1 MQQLQLIVIGGGAA
15 GFMGA
20 ITAAETNPNASVILL
35 EKNKTLLNK
44 VRISGGGR
52 CNVTNAVATLP
63 ELLKGYP
70 RGGKFLRPLF
80 ETFNNQHTLE
90 WFERRGVALKT
101 EPDGRMFPAT
111 NTSDTI
117 VDCLMKAALKAGVRI
132 RTSAGVSQLK
142 PVGTGME
149 VILQS
154 GEVLHA
160 DRVLV
165 TSGGHPQLSGYAWLA
180 GLGVEIVA
188 PVPSLFTFNVPVLP
202 FKDLMGV
209 AVSGVGVKLAGS
221 KLAETGP
228 LLFTHWGVSG
238 PAVLKLSA
246 WGARELSEKNYEF
259 VSLVN
264 FTNKKPNEILQ
275 QLTDF
280 QGDSGWR
287 AKFVPTQAPFG
298 LPQRLWKQLV
308 ELANIPDTM
317 RWADLP
323 AKNRNRLVEHLTNFQ
338 LEVRGKTTFKEE
350 FVTCGGVALS
360 DVHPKTLE
368 SRCVSGLYF
377 AGEVLDI
384 DGITGGYNFQAAWTT
399 GYVAGSQLG
408 RLSEPDSLA

>member
-1 MQQLQLIVIGGGAA
+1 MNVQQLQLIVIGGGAA

-20 ITAAETNPNASVILL
+20 ITAAETYKDANVILL

-70 RGGKFLRPLF
+70 RGAKFLRSLF
-80 ETFNNQHTLE
+80 EIFNNQHTIK
-90 WFERRGVALKT
+90 WFEERGVPLKT
-101 EPDGRMFPAT
+101 EPDGRMFPTT

-117 VDCLMKAALKAGVRI
+117 VDCLMKAAIHAGVKI
-132 RTSAGVSQLK
+132 RTGAGVTQLK
-142 PVGTGME
+142 PIPTGIE
-149 VILQS
+149 VVLQS

-165 TSGGHPQLSGYAWLA
+165 TSGGHPQLSGYDWLRK
-180 GLGVEIVA
+180 LGIEIVN
-188 PVPSLFTFNVPVLP
+188 PVPSLFTFNVPSIP

-209 AVSGVGVKLAGS
+209 SVSGVGVKLAGS

-238 PAVLKLSA
+238 PAVLRLSA
-246 WGARELSEKNYEF
+246 WGARELSDKNYQF
-259 VSLVN
+259 GSLVN

-280 QGDSGWR
+280 QRDSGWR
-287 AKFVPTQAPFG
+287 AKFVVTQAPFG

-308 ELANIPDTM
+308 ELAHIPDTM

-323 AKNRNRLVEHLTNFQ
+323 AKNMNRLVEHLTNFQ
-338 LEVRGKTTFKEE
+338 LDVRGKTTFKEE

-360 DVHPKTLE
+360 DVNPKTLE
-368 SRCVSGLYF
+368 SRKVRGLFF
-377 AGEVLDI
+377 AGEILDI

-399 GYVAGSQLG
+399 GYIAGKQLG
-408 RLSEPDSLA
+408 QWLA